1 MMTPWFAGMALIPV
15 LAVLML
21 LDGIITHV
29 GLSLS
34 GIGEMNGVLGLFYGW
49 NLWLGDVA
57 KVVGSAVVVW
67 ALVMAF
73 RRASPAVAWG
83 LVFGL
88 SGGVGVYS
96 AVVVWNI
103 TVLVLRLG

>member
-1 MMTPWFAGMALIPV
+1 MTPWFAGMVLIPILV
-15 LAVLML
+15 TLML

-29 GLSLS
+29 GLSLG
-34 GIGEMNGVLGLFYGW
+34 GIAELNSVMGLFYGW

-57 KVVGSAVVVW
+57 KVVGSAVVVG
-67 ALVMAF
+67 AIAMAF

-96 AVVVWNI
+96 AVVAWNI
-103 TVLVLRLG
+103 NVLVLRLV